1 MKLYL
6 AGFNLDINTIE
17 ELKDFSKQVSEN
29 LDPASFS
36 KTDPRSQKNIITNLY
51 KHAKSI
57 IERDNF
63 TPETLSAAYARISRN
78 SKPVNELRE
87 IARKEVDRARKS
99 NQNIIF
105 GLGHNSIAEHA
116 TFNFDILEVSRYAIE
131 TIEHFRLASYTEKS
145 QRYILFKD
153 DFVVPMEIKGT
164 SLEKEFRYIINQQ
177 NSTYLKLYKLLL
189 PYVFDKFR
197 TEAKDPKKHKSL
209 EGLAKE
215 DARYIISLATQSQ
228 MSMTVNA
235 RTLENIIVKCNSHPL
250 SEIREYGK
258 KLYDCTKNYTPS
270 IVKYV
275 NPTSYLIH
283 KSNDLYNF
291 INKNIYKPNK
301 INTED
306 DVDVKLVNYHPKN
319 ADDWLLATILFR
331 FGNMNHKSALN
342 HIKNLSHKEKLSYYK
357 EIFKYIKSW
366 DSVLR
371 EFEFIYFTFQL
382 VVSASNYAQL
392 KRHRMTN
399 IISQLYDIDLGIT
412 IPESIVETNNEWD
425 FKNIIE
431 KTNDLYNKIKQINP
445 IVAPYILT
453 NAHKRRVLFKINIR
467 ELYHFSRL
475 REDQHAQWDIRNT
488 AVKMSAEVKKI
499 MPLAGVLLS
508 GKDQFDITY
517 QKYFQE

>member
-17 ELKDFSKQVSEN
+17 ELKDFSKQVAEN
-29 LDPASFS
+29 LDPANFS
-36 KTDPRSQKNIITNLY
+36 KMDFQSQKYIVAKLY
-51 KHAKSI
+51 LHATSI
-57 IERDNF
+57 MERDNF

-99 NQNIIF
+99 
-105 GLGHNSIAEHA
+105 
-116 TFNFDILEVSRYAIE
+116 
-131 TIEHFRLASYTEKS
+131 
-145 QRYILFKD
+145 KD
-153 DFVVPMEIKGT
+153 DFVVPREIKGT

-177 NSTYLKLYKLLL
+177 NSTYQKLYKILL
-189 PYVFDKFR
+189 PYVFEKFH
-197 TEAKDPKKHKSL
+197 TEAKDPKIHKTL

-228 MSMTVNA
+228 MGMTVNA
-235 RTLENIIVKCNSHPL
+235 RTLENIIAKCNSHPL

-275 NPTSYLIH
+275 NPTSYLMN
-283 KSNDLYNF
+283 KSNDLYYF
-291 INKNIYKPNK
+291 INNNISKPKK
-301 INTED
+301 INTKD
-306 DVDVKLVNYHPKN
+306 DIDVKLVNYHPKD
-319 ADDWLLATILFR
+319 ADNWLLATILFR
-331 FGNMNHKSALN
+331 FGNMNHKRALSN
-342 HIKNLSHKEKLSYYK
+342 IKKLSSKEKLSFYK
-357 EIFKYIKSW
+357 EIFKDIKSW

-382 VVSASNYAQL
+382 VVSASNYGQL

-399 IISQLYDIDLGIT
+399 IISQKYDIDLGIT
-412 IPESIVETNNEWD
+412 IPESIIQTNKERNFNE
-425 FKNIIE
+425 IIE
-431 KTNDLYNKIKQINP
+431 KTNDLYYKINQINP

-453 NAHKRRVLFKINIR
+453 NAHKRRVLFKINLR

-475 REDQHAQWDIRNT
+475 REDKHAQWDIRNT
-488 AVKMSAEVKKI
+488 AVKISAEVKKI

-508 GKDQFDITY
+508 GKDQFDNTY
-517 QKYFQE
+517 HKYLQK

>member
-17 ELKDFSKQVSEN
+17 ELKDFSKQVAEN
-29 LDPASFS
+29 LDPANFS
-36 KTDPRSQKNIITNLY
+36 KMDFQSQKYIVAKLY
-51 KHAKSI
+51 LHATSI
-57 IERDNF
+57 MERDNF

-105 GLGHNSIAEHA
+105 GLGHNSVAEHA

-131 TIEHFRLASYTEKS
+131 IIEHFRLASYTEKS
-145 QRYILFKD
+145 QRYILFQD
-153 DFVVPMEIKGT
+153 DFVVPREIKGT

-177 NSTYLKLYKLLL
+177 NSTYQKLYKILL
-189 PYVFDKFR
+189 PYVFEKFH
-197 TEAKDPKKHKSL
+197 TEAKDPKIHKTL

-228 MSMTVNA
+228 MGMTVNA
-235 RTLENIIVKCNSHPL
+235 RTLENVIAKCNSHPL

-275 NPTSYLIH
+275 NPTSYLMN
-283 KSNDLYNF
+283 KSNDLYYF
-291 INKNIYKPNK
+291 INNNISKPKK
-301 INTED
+301 INTKD
-306 DVDVKLVNYHPKN
+306 DIDVKLVNYHPKD
-319 ADDWLLATILFR
+319 ADNWLLATILFR
-331 FGNMNHKSALN
+331 FGNMNHKRALSN
-342 HIKNLSHKEKLSYYK
+342 IKKLSSKEKLSFYK
-357 EIFKYIKSW
+357 EIFKDIKSW

-382 VVSASNYAQL
+382 VVSASNYGQL

-399 IISQLYDIDLGIT
+399 IISQKYDIDLGIT
-412 IPESIVETNNEWD
+412 IPESIIQTNKERNFNE
-425 FKNIIE
+425 IIE
-431 KTNDLYNKIKQINP
+431 KTNDLYYKINQINP

-453 NAHKRRVLFKINIR
+453 NAHKRRVLFKINLR

-475 REDQHAQWDIRNT
+475 REDKHAQWDIRNT
-488 AVKMSAEVKKI
+488 AVKISAEVKKI

-508 GKDQFDITY
+508 GKDQFDNTY
-517 QKYFQE
+517 HKYLQK